1 MRRYVNILMMVM
13 VAVVLASCSANPDVP
28 KRKHAKRSFL
38 VPASS
43 GNPYEVMVVAEDS
56 MWNGYAGKALRVVL
70 NKDVPMLPQR
80 EPMFHVSHIT
90 PSKFNRITNLF
101 RNIVILKTNE
111 YTTKPQIKYERDV
124 HSSPQLI
131 MTIQGPSAKE
141 LSTFITEQTRT
152 ITQNLTAEEINRNAM
167 LLEDDYNI
175 EFYRKCKEMFGCE
188 LFIPQDLLKMKVGED
203 FLWASNDGLSTIQNI
218 CVYSYPYVS
227 EKVFTHDNF
236 IKLRDAFME
245 KNIPGAE
252 PGQYMATNPDY
263 VLTRPISIMGRY
275 VLEARGFW
283 TMKNDMMGG
292 PFVSHSTVDTVNNR
306 VVVVE
311 GFVYAPEKM
320 KRTMIRRLESALFTL
335 RLPAKKSEEA
345 KAGSESEEKV
355 KN

>member
-13 VAVVLASCSANPDVP
+13 VAVVLASCSANPDLP
-28 KRKHAKRSFL
+28 KRKHAKRPFM
-38 VPASS
+38 VAASS

-111 YTTKPQIKYERDV
+111 YTTKPQINYERDV
-124 HSSPQLI
+124 YSSPQLI

-175 EFYRKCKEMFGCE
+175 AFYRKCKEMFGCE

-218 CVYSYPYVS
+218 CIYSYPYVS

-236 IKLRDAFME
+236 IKLRDLFME

-252 PGQYMATNPDY
+252 PGQYMATNADY

-320 KRTMIRRLESALFTL
+320 KRTMIRRLESALYTL
-335 RLPAKKSEEA
+335 RLP
-345 KAGSESEEKV
+345 EKRV
-355 KN
+355 EKTPSK